1 MPKNSTQPV
10 ILVVDDLYD
19 AFTAL
24 LENLKRYADGKLY
37 SNFEFI
43 YLDSYQS
50 LVEWYKNN
58 QGRFVSLII
67 QDVDFTHTTSPQKL
81 LQATDLWKIPPKRF
95 DERALQGF
103 LIYGLLRSKPID
115 RFVPVLFV
123 SSRIGL
129 DTTRNFAEYL
139 VYPGYGSC
147 TFAPDYDQ
155 SETFYHRIAS
165 LIDSFA
171 LRPLSSAQKEEWKEY
186 HSMVLG
192 RSRLMCHLVYE
203 IERIAPT
210 EATVVILGS
219 PGVGKELVANVIH
232 KKSYRYDPEMKE
244 KSKPLTVNIAALDRN
259 LIEDE
264 LFGHERGAF
273 TGATGMRE
281 GIFEAAAG
289 STVFLDEIGDLSKEI
304 QLKLLRTMEYKTIK
318 RLGSSREIE
327 VDFRVICATNRTIE
341 QLQKSLR
348 SDFYARLVQHCLIV
362 PSMREKWANES
373 YDVVENDIWELCN
386 FFVEK
391 MNTDPR
397 IMAKI
402 GISNAVIK
410 FISKLAW
417 EYVEGG
423 NELFAGNI
431 RTLRNLI
438 ERAYERCQYEG
449 QKEISLGHIISTLGM
464 MRLLER
470 PPISQP
476 IKPHELNI
484 ESVVGS
490 LNLAEIEK
498 RAILEALTK
507 TGHNQTQAA
516 ELLNIHRDTLRK
528 KMQEYG
534 ID

>member
-1 MPKNSTQPV
+1 MQDSIQPV
-10 ILVVDDLYD
+10 ILVIDDLYD

-24 LENLKRYADGKLY
+24 VNNLKKYADGKLY
-37 SNFEFI
+37 SAFEYI

-50 LVEWYKNN
+50 LVEWYHNN
-58 QGRFVSLII
+58 RGRFVSLII
-67 QDVDFTHTTSPQKL
+67 QDVDFTHTKSPQKL
-81 LQATDLWKIPPKRF
+81 LRVTDLWKSPPKIF

-129 DTTRNFAEYL
+129 DTTRDFAEYL

-147 TFAPDYDQ
+147 TFAPDYDMA
-155 SETFYHRIAS
+155 ENFYLRIAS
-165 LIDSFA
+165 LVDTFA
-171 LRPLSSAQKEEWKEY
+171 LRPLANAQKEEWGSY
-186 HSMVLG
+186 YSMVLG
-192 RSRLMCHLVYE
+192 RSRLMCYLVNE

-210 EATVVILGS
+210 EATVVILGG
-219 PGVGKELVANVIH
+219 PGVGKELAAKAIH
-232 KKSYRYDPEMKE
+232 KKSYRYNPELKE
-244 KSKPLTVNIAALDRN
+244 KSNPLTVNIAALDRN

-273 TGATGMRE
+273 TGATGLRE

-289 STVFLDEIGDLSKEI
+289 STVFLDEIGDLSKEV

-348 SDFYARLVQHCLIV
+348 SDFYARLVQHCLLV
-362 PSMREKWANES
+362 PSLREKWTGES
-373 YDVVENDIWELCN
+373 YETVENDIWELGN
-386 FFVEK
+386 FFIEK
-391 MNTDPR
+391 MNNDPR
-397 IMAKI
+397 IMGKI
-402 GISNAVIK
+402 GISNAVVK
-410 FISKLAW
+410 FLSKLAW

-423 NELFAGNI
+423 NELFTGNV
-431 RTLRNLI
+431 RTLRNLV

-470 PPISQP
+470 PAVLTSTRAV
-476 IKPHELNI
+476 EMSI
-484 ESVVGS
+484 ESVVGN
-490 LNLAEIEK
+490 LNLTEIEK
-498 RAILEALTK
+498 RAIAEALNK

-516 ELLNIHRDTLRK
+516 EILNIHRDTLRK
-528 KMQEYG
+528 KIQEYG
-534 ID
+534 LS

>member
-1 MPKNSTQPV
+1 MPDLTRPV
-10 ILVVDDLYD
+10 ILVIDDLPD

-24 LENLKRYADGKLY
+24 VNSLKHYADGKLY
-37 SNFEFI
+37 TSFEYI
-43 YLDSYQS
+43 YLDSYS
-50 LVEWYKNN
+50 GLVEWYKNN
-58 QGRFVSLII
+58 PGRFVSLII
-67 QDVDFTHTTSPQKL
+67 QDVDFTHTKSPQKL
-81 LQATDLWKIPPKRF
+81 LRATDLWQSTPKSF

-103 LIYGLLRSKPID
+103 LIYGLLRTKPID
-115 RFVPVLFV
+115 RFVPVLFI

-129 DTTRNFAEYL
+129 DTTRDFAEYL

-147 TFAPDYDQ
+147 TFAPDYEQ
-155 SETFYHRIAS
+155 AESFYQRIAT

-171 LRPLSSAQKEEWKEY
+171 LRPLSAVQKEEWSNY
-186 HSMVLG
+186 HAMVVG
-192 RSRLMCHLVYE
+192 SSRLMCYLVYE

-210 EATVVILGS
+210 EATVIILGG
-219 PGVGKELVANVIH
+219 PGVGKELAANAIH
-232 KKSYRYDPEMKE
+232 KKSYRYDPESKE

-289 STVFLDEIGDLSKEI
+289 STVFLDEIGDLSKEV

-348 SDFYARLVQHCLIV
+348 SDFYARLVQHCLLV
-362 PSMREKWANES
+362 PSMRERWAQES
-373 YDVVENDIWELCN
+373 YEVVENDIWELVS
-386 FFVEK
+386 FFVGK
-391 MNTDPR
+391 MNNDPR
-397 IMAKI
+397 IMGKI
-402 GISNAVIK
+402 GASNAVVK
-410 FISKLAW
+410 FLSKLTW

-431 RTLRNLI
+431 RTLRNLV

-449 QKEISLGHIISTLGM
+449 QREISLGHIISTLGM
-464 MRLLER
+464 MRLLEKASIL
-470 PPISQP
+470 PSTKTQ
-476 IKPHELNI
+476 ELGI

-490 LNLAEIEK
+490 LNLLEIEK
-498 RAILEALTK
+498 RAILEALIKTK
-507 TGHNQTQAA
+507 HNQTQAA
-516 ELLNIHRDTLRK
+516 ELLGIHRDTLRK
-528 KMQEYG
+528 KIQEYE
-534 ID
+534 IE

>member
-1 MPKNSTQPV
+1 MQEKKLPV
-10 ILVVDDLYD
+10 ILVIDDLYD

-24 LENLKRYADGKLY
+24 LDNLKKYEGGKLY
-37 SNFEFI
+37 SQFEYI

-50 LVEWYKNN
+50 LVDWYKKNP
-58 QGRFVSLII
+58 GRFVSLIV
-67 QDVDFTHTTSPQKL
+67 QDVDFTHTKSEQKL
-81 LQATDLWKIPPKRF
+81 LRGTDLWKTPPKNF

-155 SETFYHRIAS
+155 AENFYFRIAGM
-165 LIDSFA
+165 IDAFA
-171 LRPLSSAQKEEWKEY
+171 LRPLSTAQKEEWKDF

-192 RSRLMCHLVYE
+192 RSRLMCYLVHE

-210 EATVVILGS
+210 EATVIILGG

-232 KKSYRYDPEMKE
+232 KKSYRYDPESKE
-244 KSKPLTVNIAALDRN
+244 KAKPLTVNIAALDRN

-281 GIFEAAAG
+281 GIFETAAG
-289 STVFLDEIGDLSKEI
+289 STVFLDEIGDLSKEV

-348 SDFYARLVQHCLIV
+348 SDFYARLIQHCLLV
-362 PSMREKWANES
+362 PSMREKWADES
-373 YDVVENDIWELCN
+373 YEVVENDIWELSS

-391 MNTDPR
+391 MNNDPR
-397 IMAKI
+397 IMGKI
-402 GISNAVIK
+402 GLSNAVVK
-410 FISKLAW
+410 FLSKLAW

-431 RTLRNLI
+431 RTLRNLV

-470 PPISQP
+470 PPISP
-476 IKPHELNI
+476 PTKELNI

-490 LNLAEIEK
+490 LNLIEIEK
-498 RAILEALTK
+498 RAISEALAK

-534 ID
+534 IG

>member
-1 MPKNSTQPV
+1 MQNSSQPV
-10 ILVVDDLYD
+10 ILVIDDLQD

-24 LENLKRYADGKLY
+24 VNNLKKYADGKIY
-37 SNFEFI
+37 SMFEYV

-50 LVEWYKNN
+50 LVDWYRNN
-58 QGRFVSLII
+58 PGRFVSLVV
-67 QDVDFTHTTSPQKL
+67 QDVDFTHTKSHQKL
-81 LQATDLWKIPPKRF
+81 LRTTDLWKSPPKSF

-129 DTTRNFAEYL
+129 DTTRDFAEYL

-147 TFAPDYDQ
+147 TFAPDYDMA
-155 SETFYHRIAS
+155 ENFYIRIAS

-171 LRPLSSAQKEEWKEY
+171 LRPLSTPLKEEWSRY

-192 RSRLMCHLVYE
+192 RSRLMCYLVYE

-210 EATVVILGS
+210 EATVVILGG
-219 PGVGKELVANVIH
+219 PGVGKELAANAIH
-232 KKSYRYDPEMKE
+232 KKSYRYDPETKE
-244 KSKPLTVNIAALDRN
+244 KGKPLTVNIAALDRN

-264 LFGHERGAF
+264 LFGHEKGAF
-273 TGATGMRE
+273 TGATGLRE
-281 GIFEAAAG
+281 GIFETAAG
-289 STVFLDEIGDLSKEI
+289 STVFLDEIGDLSKEV

-327 VDFRVICATNRTIE
+327 VDFRVLCATNRTIE

-348 SDFYARLVQHCLIV
+348 SDFYARLVQHCLLV
-362 PSMREKWANES
+362 PSMREKWTGES
-373 YDVVENDIWELCN
+373 YEVVENDVWEMGN

-391 MNTDPR
+391 MNNDPR
-397 IMAKI
+397 IMGKI
-402 GISNAVIK
+402 GLSSAVIK

-423 NELFAGNI
+423 NELFTGNV
-431 RTLRNLI
+431 RTLRNLV

-470 PPISQP
+470 PTILPQS
-476 IKPHELNI
+476 KPQELNI

-490 LNLAEIEK
+490 LNLLEIEK
-498 RAILEALTK
+498 RAIAEALTK

-516 ELLNIHRDTLRK
+516 ELLDIHRDTLRK

>member
-1 MPKNSTQPV
+1 MSEKSLPV
-10 ILVVDDLYD
+10 IIVIDDLRD
-19 AFTAL
+19 AFNAL
-24 LENLKRYADGKLY
+24 VDNIKKYADGKIY
-37 SNFEFI
+37 TSFEFI
-43 YLDSYQS
+43 YLDGYQG
-50 LVEWYKNN
+50 LVDWYKNN
-58 QGRFVSLII
+58 PGRFVSLII
-67 QDVDFTHTTSPQKL
+67 QDVDFTHTKLPQKL
-81 LQATDLWKIPPKRF
+81 VHATDLWKSPPKSF

-103 LIYGLLRSKPID
+103 LIYGLLRTKPVD

-155 SETFYHRIAS
+155 AEKFYMRIAS

-171 LRPLSSAQKEEWKEY
+171 WHPLSSPVKEEWSKY

-192 RSRLMCHLVYE
+192 RSRLMCYLVYE

-210 EATVVILGS
+210 EATIVILGG
-219 PGVGKELVANVIH
+219 PGVGKELAANAIH
-232 KKSYRYDPEMKE
+232 KKSYRYDPELKE

-273 TGATGMRE
+273 TGATGLRE
-281 GIFEAAAG
+281 GIFETATG
-289 STVFLDEIGDLSKEI
+289 STVFLDEIGDLSKEV

-327 VDFRVICATNRTIE
+327 VDFRVVCATNRTIE
-341 QLQKSLR
+341 VLQKSLR
-348 SDFYARLVQHCLIV
+348 QDFYARLVQHCLLV
-362 PSMREKWANES
+362 PGMREKWAGES
-373 YDVVENDIWELCN
+373 FDVVENDIWELCS
-386 FFVEK
+386 FFVDK
-391 MNTDPR
+391 MNNDPR
-397 IMAKI
+397 IMGKI

-410 FISKLAW
+410 FLSKLAL

-423 NELFAGNI
+423 NELFTGNV
-431 RTLRNLI
+431 RTLRNLA

-449 QKEISLGHIISTLGM
+449 QREISLGHIISTLGM

-470 PPISQP
+470 PSIL
-476 IKPHELNI
+476 PHAKTQEINI

-498 RAILEALTK
+498 RSIAEALLK

-528 KMQEYG
+528 KIQEYG
-534 ID
+534 LS